1 MNLTI
6 IPRFLFLKRFD
17 SLYLPKIFFKHMAS
31 AKKIDLLDIVQK
43 ILNLDPKMRFAAI
56 IDPKGNIRE
65 AIMKTGKTNLKNQKE
80 EEHFCQQVAQRRS
93 MRKEFDRS
101 LGKVRYVHVERE
113 RVSQMVIYT
122 KRNIVYFT
130 MEPEMPI
137 DTKIRLITRI
147 KKITADL

>member
-1 MNLTI
+1 
-6 IPRFLFLKRFD
+6 
-17 SLYLPKIFFKHMAS
+17 MAS
-31 AKKIDLLDIVQK
+31 KKVNMLDVVQK
-43 ILNLDPKMRFAAI
+43 ILKLDTKMRFAAI
-56 IDPKGNIRE
+56 IDSKGKIRE

-80 EEHFCQQVAQRRS
+80 EEHFCNQVAQRRS

-113 RVSQMVIYT
+113 KVSQMVIYT

-137 DTKIRLITRI
+137 STKIRLITKV
-147 KKITADL
+147 KKVTADL

>member
-1 MNLTI
+1 MAGKKNL
-6 IPRFLFLKRFD
+6 
-17 SLYLPKIFFKHMAS
+17 
-31 AKKIDLLDIVQK
+31 DLIDIVQK
-43 ILNLDPKMRFAAI
+43 ILKLDSKMRFAAI
-56 IDPKGNIRE
+56 IDSKGNIRE
-65 AIMKTGKTNLKNQKE
+65 AIMKTGKTNLKSQKE
-80 EEHFCQQVAQRRS
+80 EEHFCKQVAQRRA

-113 RVSQMVIYT
+113 KVSQMVIYT

-137 DTKIRLITRI
+137 NIKIRLITKI

>member
-1 MNLTI
+1 MS
-6 IPRFLFLKRFD
+6 LKK
-17 SLYLPKIFFKHMAS
+17 L
-31 AKKIDLLDIVQK
+31 DLLDIVQK
-43 ILNLDPKMRFAAI
+43 ILNLHSKMRFAAI

-65 AIMKTGKTNLKNQKE
+65 AILKTGKTSLDTQKE
-80 EEHFCQQVAQRRS
+80 EEHFCKQVAQRRS

-113 RVSQMVIYT
+113 KVSQMVIYT
-122 KRNIVYFT
+122 KKNIVYFA